1 MKLFLLCGKAKSGK
15 GVASAFIKEYLESQN
30 KKVCE
35 IQVMRTI
42 KGYAKD
48 YFGWDGSEET
58 KPRKLLQELGYDIIR
73 EEMHLDNFHLN
84 RLSEDISILSRY
96 FDYFIVNDIRLPYE
110 IEYLKE
116 KFDTT
121 SIGLIKEDY
130 VSPLDEK
137 EEKHI
142 TEHALDNYD
151 NYDYK
156 IISKDEIELKNKLSV
171 ILERE
176 VI

>member
-15 GVASAFIKEYLESQN
+15 GVASTFIKEYLESQN

-84 RLSEDISILSRY
+84 RLEEDIKILSRY

-110 IEYLKE
+110 IDYLKE

-121 SIGLIKEDY
+121 SIGIIKEDY

-156 IISKDEIELKNKLSV
+156 IISKDEIDLKNKISV

-176 VI
+176 VN